1 MTGIDWPSGFDRTD
15 SRHRKRN
22 SRFQASIA
30 DTTAAIETE
39 MERLSPRSW
48 RVSTGS
54 GGAHTKR
61 SGLPKHSANP
71 SDPGVVLRWE
81 KDGQQFAVACDAYRQ
96 LRDNLRSVYLWV
108 HETRMRGQRPVET
121 GESEFAAARL
131 PPAEEDAQDA
141 VVAQQPPHEVLDV
154 SPDASPEVVEAA
166 YRAKLKDAHPDQG
179 GTGEEVARVRQ
190 AKEAMLDD

>member
-1 MTGIDWPSGFDRTD
+1 MSLDWPAGFDRTD
-15 SRHRKRN
+15 SRHRERT

-30 DTTAAIETE
+30 DTTQAIETE

-48 RVSTGS
+48 RVDTGS

-81 KDGQQFAVACDAYRQ
+81 KDGEQFAVACDHYTT

-131 PPAEEDAQDA
+131 PPAGEDVDGA
-141 VVAQQPPHEVLDV
+141 VVASQPPHEVLDV
-154 SPDASPEVVEAA
+154 SPDADPDVVEAA
-166 YRAKLKDAHPDQG
+166 YRAKMQDAHPDQG
-179 GTGEEVARVRQ
+179 GSNEQFSRVRQ
-190 AKEAMLDD
+190 AKEAMLDE